1 MQEQTWRS
9 TEARCLMGAVSWESR
24 KLHLDGE
31 MLDLKGMTESAD
43 LIFSFSIFVPEFSL
57 A

>member
-9 TEARCLMGAVSWESR
+9 TE
-24 KLHLDGE
+24 DGE

-43 LIFSFSIFVPEFSL
+43 LIFSFSIFVPEFLL